1 MHAGLKVR
9 RWLIGGVAALVLT
22 GAFSAVAMAGS
33 PYTVHEK
40 VVPSTVPL
48 NHPFKVTMFGL
59 SANTSVLRLYL
70 NRNKPCAVT
79 AAADAALPG
88 NFLKFATQVT
98 NGYSI
103 TKTFVGKLEGRH
115 YACAYLNGLPPQ
127 KLPRARAG
135 ASYAVG

>member
-9 RWLIGGVAALVLT
+9 RWLIGGIAAVVLT
-22 GAFSAVAMAGS
+22 GAFSAVAVAGS
-33 PYTVHEK
+33 PYTVNVK

-70 NRNKPCAVT
+70 NRAKPCALT
-79 AAADAALPG
+79 AAADAATPG
-88 NFLKFATQVT
+88 NVLRFATQVT
-98 NGYSI
+98 NAYSI

-115 YACAYLNGLPPQ
+115 FACAYLNGLPPQ
-127 KLPRARAG
+127 KFPRARAG